1 MLKTVSISKAKK
13 TGGIAVTYRSG
24 AANKYGTCPA
34 DCELNKTGCGS
45 KGVDSEYLDAVLK
58 ARPRRGFSFTYSHFA
73 PLHWFHKLT
82 EKTTVINWSAP
93 SISAAVDAIKN
104 KIPAVAVAPESYWQE
119 NGNPKHA
126 TFNGVKLV
134 RCPAEYLENFGCGQC
149 GGDDGPL
156 CARLDR
162 TFAILFTAHGASK
175 KAAGD
180 PDKKGGCYADG
191 GNVNMHWKDMPDQI
205 QDETDSEKL
214 TRFVAGLPAN
224 AILRHHVAGD
234 LGREELA
241 KKHDLLKGVK
251 IERGVFHI

>member
-58 ARPRRGFSFTYSHFA
+58 ARPRRGFSFTYSHFS
-73 PLHWFHKLT
+73 PLYWFHKLT

-93 SISAAVDAIKN
+93 SMSKATEAILN
-104 KIPAVAVAPESYWQE
+104 KIPAVCVVPFGFWETTKTTRNQT
-119 NGNPKHA
+119 GD
-126 TFNGVKLV
+126 NGVPVV

-156 CARLDR
+156 CARLNR
-162 TFAILFTAHGASK
+162 SFVIAFTAHGASK
-175 KAAGD
+175 KAAGN

-214 TRFVAGLPAN
+214 TRFAAGLPAN

-234 LGREELA
+234 LGAE
-241 KKHDLLKGVK
+241 
-251 IERGVFHI
+251 